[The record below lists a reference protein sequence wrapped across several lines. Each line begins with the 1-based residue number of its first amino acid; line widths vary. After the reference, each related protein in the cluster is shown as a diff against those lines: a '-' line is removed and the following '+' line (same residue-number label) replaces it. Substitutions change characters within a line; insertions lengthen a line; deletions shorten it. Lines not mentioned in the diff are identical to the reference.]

1 MESCILCLSVCH
13 WIWCWYWVLRGWTIG
28 AKVEARGLKG
38 ALELWWSNQLCKD
51 VAEIVSIWQQ
61 SSGTKSIQY
70 SVLDL
75 AYKEVNNIK
84 L

>member
-1 MESCILCLSVCH
+1 
-13 WIWCWYWVLRGWTIG
+13 
-28 AKVEARGLKG
+28 VEARGLKG
-38 ALELWWSNQLCKD
+38 ALELWWPDQLCED
-51 VAEIVSIWQQ
+51 VAEIVNIWQL

-70 SVLDL
+70 RVLNL